1 MATDVGSQKTGVD
14 PSAGRWGRR
23 ADGAQVQAYRRMD
36 TLPAGRMSRGHFYFS
51 ILLQRCSPVGADDGP
66 TPPAVATGTRQ
77 TRQCLRYSA
86 EGSCP
91 SGPSSGPRKT
101 NRNFIDQQCAHAVPS
116 LTGKV
121 PQSLPQRSRDRP
133 TALKFFL
140 GSTISLRRQYSPE
153 HIYGQPRFVR
163 TRCPFKKFRH
173 GATSG

>member
-1 MATDVGSQKTGVD
+1 GLAAKRLGLTPVPVD
-14 PSAGRWGRR
+14 GAEELKGRR
-23 ADGAQVQAYRRMD
+23 YRPIGAWTRSQ
-36 TLPAGRMSRGHFYFS
+36 
-51 ILLQRCSPVGADDGP
+51 PVGCQGDISTFLFCSKGARRWAP
-66 TPPAVATGTRQ
+66 MTAPPRLRSPTGTRQ

-91 SGPSSGPRKT
+91 SGPSSGFRKT

-121 PQSLPQRSRDRP
+121 PRSLPQRSRDRP

-153 HIYGQPRFVR
+153 HICGQPRFV
-163 TRCPFKKFRH
+163 
-173 GATSG
+173 